1 MPNHLSHIIQP
12 LIRLMAI
19 LSVTV
24 LAACASNQSIT
35 AAISA
40 YQQQAEKVSLGQSKE
55 EVLALLQPTQMHL
68 RSQSMK
74 AAETYIDND
83 RLKEIVFFRSR
94 TFADGI
100 VTDDE
105 FTPYVFEDGV
115 LVAIGWTAIGGP
127 KTQAQSRNND
137 STIHLHS
144 RFIY

>member
-1 MPNHLSHIIQP
+1 MPKQLSHMTRS
-12 LIRLMAI
+12 LIRLMTI

-24 LAACASNQSIT
+24 LTACASNQSIT

-40 YQQQAEKVSLGQSKE
+40 YQQQAEKVSLGQSKAQ
-55 EVLALLQPTQMHL
+55 VLALLEPTQMHL

-94 TFADGI
+94 SFADGI

-137 STIHLHS
+137 STLHLHS